1 VQVAMLEIE
10 LMESEEEKETLEG
23 SKLSLTLQNI

>member
-23 SKLSLTLQNI
+23 SKLNLSLQNI

>member
-10 LMESEEEKETLEG
+10 LMDGEEEKETLES
-23 SKLSLTLQNI
+23 SKLNLSLQNI